1 MFVCRRLQIRS
12 LVNIWSSIIT
22 WAVCQSSPL
31 SCRCVTVKTS
41 TSTLRS
47 VNTTHCQHAPWP
59 LIDTLTADRHTDLW
73 SDQHPWSTHW
83 PLIDTL
89 TADRH
94 TDRWSTHWPLID
106 TLTPDRSEAVIT
118 SGVTVL
124 FQCRAVSKRL
134 AMAEKSR
141 EALTEELKLAHQ
153 NITRLQVRHRSPDSV
168 CGVVFIWHA
177 LLCFRTSSAPP
188 RGAMKIS
195 WAWWATTCAAWMTR
209 SASSATRSTR
219 SSSPPRSDPS
229 ASAHLASLFV
239 KAATSYILV
248 NITLQYYSNPVLT
261 HSTV

>member
-94 TDRWSTHWPLID
+94 ADPWSI
-106 TLTPDRSEAVIT
+106 RSGHHVRCHC
-118 SGVTVL
+118 VL

-177 LLCFRTSSAPP
+177 LLCFRMSSAPP